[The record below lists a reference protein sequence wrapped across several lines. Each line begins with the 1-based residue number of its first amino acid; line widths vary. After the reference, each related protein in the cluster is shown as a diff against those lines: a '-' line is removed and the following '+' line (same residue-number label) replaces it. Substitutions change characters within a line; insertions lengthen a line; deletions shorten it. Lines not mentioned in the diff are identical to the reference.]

1 MLRKLTGF
9 LLLMLLLTLHSRN
22 VNSQTAPSD
31 SRRFAEFNSRSNPIE
46 MAKQLDSFA
55 ESLRKAPEMGGWLVD
70 YEGSIL
76 PGAAKRL
83 SFTAEN
89 YLYKKGIEPFRLTRN
104 SNRKQGESTLE
115 LWLVP
120 PGKMPPRR
128 PSESGNRNYTAAF
141 KWDELYYLLKEE
153 KVTMTGAEPE
163 TLDSNY
169 YIEHGTF
176 LDSFGSEIVLPQ
188 AWRGR
193 IVLYPKR
200 GDSPELAPR
209 IVEYERSYILRRRF
223 VDPSRLAM
231 EIGAPGDRR
240 KVELWIVPT
249 VIPIFVVDFAPASEE
264 IIERE
269 LSNLVTMWHQ
279 LRGVQAGS
287 KILVI
292 AYSGTVGGD
301 KNNRHS
307 FVARSALEEIKSSLV
322 QTHAVKPE
330 RIVTI
335 DGGAYNEGKIELW
348 LVPPGA
354 IEPTPLPIEP

>member
-9 LLLMLLLTLHSRN
+9 LLLMVSLSLSGRS

-31 SRRFAEFNSRSNPIE
+31 ARRFAEFNSRSNPIE
-46 MAKQLDSFA
+46 MTKQLDSFA
-55 ESLRKAPEMGGWLVD
+55 ESLRKAPEMGGWLVG
-70 YEGSIL
+70 YQGSIL
-76 PGAAKRL
+76 PGAATRL

-89 YLYKKGIEPFRLTRN
+89 YLSKKGIEPSRLTRN
-104 SNRKQGESTLE
+104 SNKTQGESTLE

-120 PGKMPPRR
+120 PGKTPPRR
-128 PSESGNRNYTAAF
+128 PNEWGNRDYTDAF

-153 KVTMTGAEPE
+153 KVALSGAEPE

-193 IVLYPKR
+193 IVVYPKR
-200 GDSPELAPR
+200 GDSPELARR
-209 IVEYERSYILRRRF
+209 IVEYERSYLLRRRF

-240 KVELWIVPT
+240 KVELWVVPA
-249 VIPIFVVDFAPASEE
+249 VIPIFVGDFQPANQE
-264 IIERE
+264 ITERE
-269 LSNLVTMWHQ
+269 LSGLVTMWRQ

-287 KILVI
+287 KILII
-292 AYSGTVGGD
+292 AYSGTVVD
-301 KNNRHS
+301 NNDRHS
-307 FVARSALEEIKSSLV
+307 FVAGSALEEIRSSLV
-322 QTHAVKPE
+322 QTHTVNPE
-330 RIVTI
+330 RIATI
-335 DGGAYNEGKIELW
+335 DGGRQSLGKIELW

-354 IEPTPLPIEP
+354 IEPTPLPVEP